1 MSEARKWRLPIAAL
15 SCALLFALIAGCG
28 QINSTN
34 SAAPV
39 EATITV
45 TQSEVAVEEAS
56 TTAEPVAT
64 TATATIPLPGM
75 PACSE
80 PPPDEVAGPMAEPAQ
95 ATVPNR
101 ATPEAQPA
109 IVTQATQVTQSA
121 GRIVA
126 LDPGHGGKE
135 TGAESARG
143 LIEKNV
149 NLEIGLKLADLL
161 RTNGYVPVLTRNS
174 DIGVNVGGKDLN
186 GNGVVDNDDDLQAR
200 VDIANAARADLLI
213 SLHNDST
220 NDPAT
225 NGTTVYYCETRP
237 FAAENRRLTSTLEEH
252 LVASIRAAGYN
263 TANKGISDDA
273 PLRKPYGHLFV
284 LGPLTPRV
292 ARASNMPGALG
303 ETLYLSN
310 PTEAS
315 LLANDSVLSAI
326 ARGYYDGIQAYFAGQ

>member
-1 MSEARKWRLPIAAL
+1 MSGARKWSLPIAAL
-15 SCALLFALIAGCG
+15 SFALLFALIAGCG
-28 QINSTN
+28 QINS
-34 SAAPV
+34 AGLVKQPA
-39 EATITV
+39 TV
-45 TQSEVAVEEAS
+45 TATPSEVAVEEAS
-56 TTAEPVAT
+56 TTAEP
-64 TATATIPLPGM
+64 TATATVTATIFLPGM
-75 PACSE
+75 PACSD
-80 PPPDEVAGPMAEPAQ
+80 PPPDEVAGPTAEPAQ
-95 ATVPNR
+95 ADVPNR
-101 ATPEAQPA
+101 PTPEAQPA
-109 IVTQATQVTQSA
+109 TTVTVAHSM
-121 GRIVA
+121 GRIIA

-310 PTEAS
+310 PTEAA
-315 LLANDSVLSAI
+315 LLADDAILSAI